1 MLAPNRSHHHPHPS
15 GRSQHLRDRFPLGP
29 KRQKQPADLRILGLT
44 RKHPNDRLLHLVG
57 RKVLARLS
65 GLYEFLK
72 HVRKVICGR
81 LSRKAIGKVN
91 YTGREPS
98 IAKKYIRSI

>member
-1 MLAPNRSHHHPHPS
+1 
-15 GRSQHLRDRFPLGP
+15 
-29 KRQKQPADLRILGLT
+29 
-44 RKHPNDRLLHLVG
+44 LLHLVG